1 LSEYV
6 HGVRI
11 YLLKNPEML
20 KQYTNKFLERLS
32 KGGLIFGQFLLNILD
47 TAAHCS
53 KAQGSK
59 FRPGNL
65 GSPWLIK

>member
-1 LSEYV
+1 
-6 HGVRI
+6 
-11 YLLKNPEML
+11 ML